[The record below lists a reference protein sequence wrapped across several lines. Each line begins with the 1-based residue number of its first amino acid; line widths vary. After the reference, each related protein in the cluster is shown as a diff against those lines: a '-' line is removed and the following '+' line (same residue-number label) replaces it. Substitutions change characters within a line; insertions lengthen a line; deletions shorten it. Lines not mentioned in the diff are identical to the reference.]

1 MYSSRLYRKY
11 LPVLF
16 LALLCINEPVFGSA
30 TPSLR
35 HQADSLVI
43 SDNGFPATGWQGIAL
58 RTNLLYDGTATPNL
72 GIDFALG
79 QHGSIGASIGL
90 KPWPRWLAWDYDNT
104 VPAKWR
110 HRLVTL
116 EGRWWPKRVYDGWFL
131 GADALYLHYNFASL
145 RLPFG
150 LYPVLHNSRLQ
161 GDAFGAGLFAGYSWW
176 LGEHWRL
183 EFAAGVAGAYNNA
196 DRYECDHCSAKVG
209 TEQGAVIIPQLA
221 LNIAW
226 DSKRRTAKRQQVL
239 DAIERIE
246 AEAVLAEQ
254 KNATEATP
262 EQYGGVTSDEA
273 AAPEQVAEEIAQPA
287 VEPEPSPARQRHPLL
302 RPMAEYKPYTPDMV
316 LRRDEDA
323 QTVLFE
329 FNNARLLREVNT
341 RTGVYDNMPRLNTIL
356 DVTRDALADDTIEI
370 VKFQIVGFSS
380 IDGGRWGNE
389 RLALQRATAVKDY
402 MQSKIDGLDDGLFEL
417 VVGGEAWAELLDAL
431 AERQAAGTS
440 GLTDAE
446 YREVLHILD
455 SLEDPD
461 ERERYIK
468 ALQGGAV
475 YQKLRQS
482 FLFDQRSAVFVRIFY
497 VETNNNK

>member
-1 MYSSRLYRKY
+1 
-11 LPVLF
+11 
-16 LALLCINEPVFGSA
+16 
-30 TPSLR
+30 
-35 HQADSLVI
+35 
-43 SDNGFPATGWQGIAL
+43 
-58 RTNLLYDGTATPNL
+58 
-72 GIDFALG
+72 
-79 QHGSIGASIGL
+79 
-90 KPWPRWLAWDYDNT
+90 
-104 VPAKWR
+104 
-110 HRLVTL
+110 
-116 EGRWWPKRVYDGWFL
+116 
-131 GADALYLHYNFASL
+131 
-145 RLPFG
+145 
-150 LYPVLHNSRLQ
+150 
-161 GDAFGAGLFAGYSWW
+161 
-176 LGEHWRL
+176 
-183 EFAAGVAGAYNNA
+183 
-196 DRYECDHCSAKVG
+196 
-209 TEQGAVIIPQLA
+209 
-221 LNIAW
+221 
-226 DSKRRTAKRQQVL
+226 
-239 DAIERIE
+239 
-246 AEAVLAEQ
+246 
-254 KNATEATP
+254 
-262 EQYGGVTSDEA
+262 
-273 AAPEQVAEEIAQPA
+273 
-287 VEPEPSPARQRHPLL
+287 
-302 RPMAEYKPYTPDMV
+302 MAEYKPYTPDMV

-455 SLEDPD
+455 SLEDLD